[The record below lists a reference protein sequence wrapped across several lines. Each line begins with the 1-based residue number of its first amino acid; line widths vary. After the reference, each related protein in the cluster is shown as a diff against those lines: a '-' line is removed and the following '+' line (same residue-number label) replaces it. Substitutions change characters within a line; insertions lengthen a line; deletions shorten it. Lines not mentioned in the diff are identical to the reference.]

1 MLGNIVHSS
10 RCQLVSQPLSVPGSG
25 KWGSVS
31 YTSMQITY
39 FLTFRDQFFW
49 ASRVQKLGVRT
60 KDSRYRQK
68 INVASDPQAGIKLN
82 SLHSKEVSHALKKAT
97 TDR

>member
-1 MLGNIVHSS
+1 VYV
-10 RCQLVSQPLSVPGSG
+10 R
-25 KWGSVS
+25 K
-31 YTSMQITY
+31 T
-39 FLTFRDQFFW
+39 
-49 ASRVQKLGVRT
+49 RVISKR
-60 KDSRYRQK
+60 